1 MSKVESGEWV
11 QISSKTNWF
20 DVKLK
25 EIWNYRD
32 LIVLFVRR
40 DIVSTYKQTIL
51 GPIWFLIGPLF
62 TVVTYTFVFSDI
74 AKIPTDNIPAPL
86 FYLAGTTLW
95 NYFQTCLNGISNTF
109 NQNASIFGKVYF
121 PRLVSPISLMISNLF
136 KLGIQLIM
144 FFAFVVFYSYQ
155 DVISP
160 NNYIILL
167 PLIILIIGGIAFG
180 AGIIISSLSTKYRDF
195 TYLLSFGITLLMY
208 ITPVIYPISSLPE
221 NIKFLLEINPLT
233 PLIEIFRFSFTGR
246 GVIEISGLFY
256 SFCFMIILIV
266 IGVILFNKIE
276 KKFMDTV

>member
-1 MSKVESGEWV
+1 
-11 QISSKTNWF
+11 
-20 DVKLK
+20 
-25 EIWNYRD
+25 
-32 LIVLFVRR
+32 
-40 DIVSTYKQTIL
+40 
-51 GPIWFLIGPLF
+51 
-62 TVVTYTFVFSDI
+62 
-74 AKIPTDNIPAPL
+74 
-86 FYLAGTTLW
+86 
-95 NYFQTCLNGISNTF
+95 
-109 NQNASIFGKVYF
+109 
-121 PRLVSPISLMISNLF
+121 
-136 KLGIQLIM
+136 M